1 MYIPNSLIVDDVN
14 PGFRICSELELVA
27 FRVFAEQGDGSVEA
41 IEAHRGVDPAC
52 IGADRGGVSRPV
64 RNVCWQMGSARRRSA
79 SGRSA
84 TGNLG
89 LVEVRELS

>member
-52 IGADRGGVSRPV
+52 IGADRGGLADRLGMSVGRWDQRDDVLRLEEAPRETWGWWRS
-64 RNVCWQMGSARRRSA
+64 GS
-79 SGRSA
+79 
-84 TGNLG
+84 
-89 LVEVRELS
+89 